1 MGVSIDM
8 GRKVNAMMY
17 RWREDGVSRKSFIL
31 IFAFAVLFL
40 IVGFSRPSIDNI
52 VEEVISGIIAIFFVG
67 NIFGLLFTVLFDLYY
82 VGALFLYAIY
92 DLETYPTDFPL
103 GFYHSYTNLLEG
115 IDMCLPLTFFMA
127 LYLGISILRCRNMG
141 VKWWWSLIP
150 IYNPIVLFIKRGKK

>member
-1 MGVSIDM
+1 M
-8 GRKVNAMMY
+8 
-17 RWREDGVSRKSFIL
+17 
-31 IFAFAVLFL
+31 
-40 IVGFSRPSIDNI
+40 
-52 VEEVISGIIAIFFVG
+52 G

-103 GFYHSYTNLLEG
+103 GIYHSYVNLLEG

-127 LYLGISILRCRNMG
+127 LYLGICILRCRNMG